1 MKKIGLVFLMVLPL
15 MLRGQSVGFYL
26 DVCRFFDFQVN
37 KTIAEFYFAVD
48 GTTLEYQKD
57 EDGLYQ
63 VSVNINWLLQRIDN
77 GDSIPVMGDNY
88 NLQFQPEERL
98 KDTTAELRRKTL
110 FNLQKVDLEPGMY
123 KLQAIAYDRYA
134 PAAQKIMA
142 IHEFEIKAL
151 SPNQIVFSD
160 IKWIAYEKDSKG
172 TVGRTR
178 DDLIPLVTNDAFI
191 NQDSL
196 VFYQE
201 IYNTDDV
208 LDQNFTVRSRF
219 WQGDNILYAYEQT
232 QARPPR
238 PQRNAFREKFDIRS
252 LKSNTYY
259 LQVEV
264 LNYKG
269 LPVATYR
276 KKFFVYN
283 SRVETEYDNLAV
295 TSETD
300 IFNDY
305 SEEQLDYYL
314 RTLSY
319 ISTEQEYNFARALE
333 SPEQKKNF
341 LYTFFEKR
349 KTNPRQKILALWNG
363 HLAALDY
370 VNQQFKSSFREGWQ
384 TDRGRVFIKYG
395 IPSDIERYPGESAI
409 IPYEIWRY
417 DRLGAQNNV
426 IFIFYDSDLA
436 SNEYLL
442 LHSTK
447 YGEISN
453 PRWKEQLQNKGLV
466 PGTIDFERNESLQN
480 PFNTKLNPND

>member
-1 MKKIGLVFLMVLPL
+1 MKKIGLLFLLALPL
-15 MLRGQSVGFYL
+15 FVQGQSVGFYL
-26 DVCRFFDFQVN
+26 DICRFYDFQVN

-48 GTTLEYQKD
+48 GTTLVYQKD
-57 EDGLYQ
+57 EDGLFQ
-63 VSVNINWLLQRIDN
+63 VSVNINWLLQRIEN

-98 KDTTAELRRKTL
+98 NDTTLESRRKSL

-123 KLQAIAYDRYA
+123 QFQAIAFDRYA
-134 PAAQKIMA
+134 ASAQKVMA
-142 IHEFEIKAL
+142 INEFEVKAL
-151 SPNQIVFSD
+151 PSGEIAFSD
-160 IKWIAYEKDSKG
+160 IKWIASEKESKG
-172 TVGRTR
+172 QLGRTR

-191 NQDSL
+191 NQDSM

-208 LDQNFTVRSRF
+208 LDQKFTIRSRF
-219 WQGDNILYAYEQT
+219 WQGDNILYSYEQT
-232 QARPPR
+232 QVRPPR
-238 PQRNAFREKFDIRS
+238 PQRNAFKEKFDIS
-252 LKSNTYY
+252 KLKSNTYY
-259 LQVEV
+259 IQVEV

-269 LPVATYR
+269 QPVASYK

-283 SRVETEYDNLAV
+283 SRVETEYDNLASN
-295 TSETD
+295 SETD

-333 SPEQKKNF
+333 SLSQKKNF

-349 KTNPRQKILALWNG
+349 KTNPRQKVQALWNG

-384 TDRGRVFIKYG
+384 TDRGRAFIKYG
-395 IPSDIERYPGESAI
+395 IPSDVERYPGESSI

-436 SNEYLL
+436 SNEYVL
-442 LHSTK
+442 LHSNK

-480 PFNTKLNPND
+480 RFDTKLNPND